1 MTNEIF
7 GTMVTAWLE
16 VYSPIIQAAL
26 IGALALAT
34 FMGVMVF
41 IALLLRAYLTPSVR
55 IPS

>member
-1 MTNEIF
+1 MTPELF
-7 GTMVTAWLE
+7 GTMITAWLD

-26 IGALALAT
+26 IGALALAV
-34 FMGVMVF
+34 FLGVMLF